1 MADTLPDVNLT
12 PVAYKDLYSES
23 GIASGTKVLVQNKAG
38 TFVKLQL
45 QAAQPADT
53 STDGVYVVPN
63 AFVEITAGE
72 NGLWGIGNGDI
83 SIQVVS

>member
-12 PVAYKDLYSES
+12 PAAYKDLYTES

-38 TFVKLQL
+38 TFVKLQTI
-45 QAAQPADT
+45 AAQPSDT
-53 STDGVYVVPN
+53 SQDGVYVVPN
-63 AFVEITAGE
+63 GFVEIAAGE

-83 SIQVVS
+83 SIQVVA